1 MCKEIEEKEA
11 DSMIMSAE
19 KYNKE
24 VFLIE
29 LEESLKEMK
38 EKRNQKLKKQ
48 HSLLGEIYL
57 QQKRSRC
64 GNLYDI
70 EYTSNFKNQ
79 FKRLLKKY
87 PRSEEEFRQ
96 VFEKLESGDL
106 IGVAYNNL
114 GLEETKMYIR
124 LWLQI

>member
-38 EKRNQKLKKQ
+38 EKRKSKAKKTAQ
-48 HSLLGEIYL
+48 SSWRDLFTTE
-57 QQKRSRC
+57 
-64 GNLYDI
+64 
-70 EYTSNFKNQ
+70 
-79 FKRLLKKY
+79 KK
-87 PRSEEEFRQ
+87 
-96 VFEKLESGDL
+96 
-106 IGVAYNNL
+106 
-114 GLEETKMYIR
+114 
-124 LWLQI
+124 

>member
-1 MCKEIEEKEA
+1 MYKEIEEKEA

-38 EKRNQKLKKQ
+38 EKRNQKKQ

-70 EYTSNFKNQ
+70 EYTSNF
-79 FKRLLKKY
+79 
-87 PRSEEEFRQ
+87 
-96 VFEKLESGDL
+96 
-106 IGVAYNNL
+106 
-114 GLEETKMYIR
+114 
-124 LWLQI
+124 

>member
-38 EKRNQKLKKQ
+38 EKRKSKAKKAAQ
-48 HSLLGEIYL
+48 SSWRDLFTTE
-57 QQKRSRC
+57 
-64 GNLYDI
+64 
-70 EYTSNFKNQ
+70 
-79 FKRLLKKY
+79 KK
-87 PRSEEEFRQ
+87 
-96 VFEKLESGDL
+96 
-106 IGVAYNNL
+106 
-114 GLEETKMYIR
+114 
-124 LWLQI
+124 